1 MSEQLYMPLF
11 RTTRMSGAMI
21 RALTGFC
28 CHAAIKGI
36 NAATESYIRDYIAN
50 VRGEPKLAAKFKV
63 SYLVPVPADRQ
74 DTAEPC
80 P

>member
-1 MSEQLYMPLF
+1 MSEQRYMPLF
-11 RTTRMSGAMI
+11 RTVPKSGAMT

-36 NAATESYIRDYIAN
+36 SSATEQDVRDYITN
-50 VRGEPKLAAKFKV
+50 VRGDPKLAAKFKV
-63 SYLVPVPADRQ
+63 SYLVPVPLDRQ
-74 DTAEPC
+74 ETGEPC

>member
-1 MSEQLYMPLF
+1 MNEQRYLPLF
-11 RTTRMSGAMI
+11 RTVRMSAAMI

-28 CHAAIKGI
+28 CHAAAEGI
-36 NAATESYIRDYIAN
+36 SSATEQYIRDYIAN

-63 SYLVPVPADRQ
+63 SYLVPAPSDRQ
-74 DTAEPC
+74 ETVEPC

>member
-1 MSEQLYMPLF
+1 MSEQEYMPLF

-28 CHAAIKGI
+28 CHAKIKNI
-36 NAATESYIRDYIAN
+36 NAATEQYIRYYIAD
-50 VRGEPKLAAKFKV
+50 VYGEPELAAKFKV
-63 SYLVPVPADRQ
+63 SYLVPVPSDRRE
-74 DTAEPC
+74 TEEPC

>member
-1 MSEQLYMPLF
+1 
-11 RTTRMSGAMI
+11 MI

-36 NAATESYIRDYIAN
+36 SSATEQDVRDYITN
-50 VRGEPKLAAKFKV
+50 VRGDPKLAAKFKV
-63 SYLVPVPADRQ
+63 SYLVPAPSDRQ
-74 DTAEPC
+74 DTGEPY